1 MEHPILFEEQ
11 QRFKQ
16 WWLWITLILINGL
29 FILAIYR
36 QLFLNEP
43 FGNNPLSNGGLLL
56 VVGLT
61 LLICLLFISF
71 KLTTKITKEGIYV
84 QFFPIHFK
92 PQFYSFETMQ
102 KINTRNYSALMEY
115 GGWGIRQGFFGK
127 GKALTTGGNEGL
139 QLELKNGK
147 KLLIGTRKTDEIN
160 HILGKL
166 NLVD

>member
-16 WWLWITLILINGL
+16 WWLWIILIAINGL
-29 FILAIYR
+29 FIVALYKQII
-36 QLFLNEP
+36 LDEP

-56 VVGLT
+56 VFGLT

-92 PQFYSFETMQ
+92 PQFYSFVTIQ

-139 QLELKNGK
+139 QLEFKNGK

-160 HILGKL
+160 RILSDLKL
-166 NLVD
+166 IE